1 MQKLAITRKPFPG
14 YQVSGKKEILSK
26 LYIGTYIVVTAGN
39 DISKGRILS
48 FVLAASRSC
57 IMLFVGKCGDFRY
70 YCKN

>member
-26 LYIGTYIVVTAGN
+26 LYIGTYIVTAGN

-57 IMLFVGKCGDFRY
+57 IMLFVGKCGDFQY

>member
-26 LYIGTYIVVTAGN
+26 LYRYIVTAGN